1 MKKIP
6 DRKASFLKKKS
17 CIKQIEVGSELVR
30 GDFIK
35 DKKSY
40 SKTDVIGK
48 CCLVDECI
56 DKCSLLIGFKS
67 NCCENCD
74 LPIHLQC
81 VESFGWKHNNYY
93 HCCHDCMIGEKM
105 KTDGHPYTFVTFV
118 DRDTYFCFF

>member
-1 MKKIP
+1 M
-6 DRKASFLKKKS
+6 
-17 CIKQIEVGSELVR
+17 GSELVR

-118 DRDTYFCFF
+118 DRDTYFCFFLESEDSVKDLKTSF